1 MLFTCEISVFCY
13 FFSKKSVSYARILHT
28 YVLFLWLCKDEEQK
42 KATVKDDGN
51 LMFSQRNNPYCEL
64 LQFCSAN
71 VDNIS

>member
-1 MLFTCEISVFCY
+1 MLFTCEISVIC
-13 FFSKKSVSYARILHT
+13 FFFKKNTSYAKILHT
-28 YVLFLWLCKDEEQK
+28 DVLFLWLDKDEEQK

-71 VDNIS
+71 VNNIS

>member
-1 MLFTCEISVFCY
+1 M
-13 FFSKKSVSYARILHT
+13 
-28 YVLFLWLCKDEEQK
+28 LFLWLDKDEEQK

-71 VDNIS
+71 VK